1 MGSGAD
7 IQGYRQISGT
17 VQSILIGPS
26 TGSTDWTSGA
36 WQSVEV
42 VSSKACFA
50 GITAAGL
57 TNSSKITSGTSF
69 PLGSIIRCSLITAI
83 KLSSDSTNHAVI
95 AHNKVLY

>member
-7 IQGYRQISGT
+7 IQGYRQISKT
-17 VQSILIGPS
+17 VAAVLIGPS
-26 TGSTDWTSGA
+26 TGSTDYTSGT

-50 GITAAGL
+50 GITAGGLAG
-57 TNSSKITSGTSF
+57 SSKITSGTSF
-69 PLGSIIRCSLITAI
+69 SQGAVIRCSLITAI
-83 KLSSDSTNHAVI
+83 KLSSGSTGHMVI